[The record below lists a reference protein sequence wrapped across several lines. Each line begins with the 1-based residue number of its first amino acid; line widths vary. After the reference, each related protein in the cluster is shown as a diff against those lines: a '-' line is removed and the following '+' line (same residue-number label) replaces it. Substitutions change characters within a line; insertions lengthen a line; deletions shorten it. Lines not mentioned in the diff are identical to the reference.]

1 MTCRKA
7 RKALPLLAGG
17 DLAAKKASRLEAHV
31 AFCPACRRELE
42 ELRTALGRA
51 RAAARAEKAVDW
63 HEAEWKALM
72 ARITA
77 ERPATRTPA
86 GGRRRWELAA
96 GLATVV
102 LAAGLAIVF
111 RHSIF
116 RPAHVPPAVES
127 AAAKSVPGEPEE
139 ISRES
144 LPAAPTRIDEKK
156 FPAIKPEYYARNV
169 DRSRTSPNQASVG
182 KKGSS
187 KTAAAEA
194 GQDVLS
200 VTMVSRETG
209 LQVVWFFNKNF
220 EWKGDLE

>member
-17 DLAAKKASRLEAHV
+17 DLAAKKASRFEAHV
-31 AFCPACRRELE
+31 AACPACRRELE
-42 ELRTALGRA
+42 ELRTALSRA

-63 HEAEWKALM
+63 NEAEWKALL

-77 ERPATRTPA
+77 EAPAKRTQP
-86 GGRRRWELAA
+86 GRVRWAWAA
-96 GLATVV
+96 GLASVV
-102 LAAGLAIVF
+102 VVAALAVLF
-111 RHSIF
+111 RPSIF
-116 RPAHVPPAVES
+116 RPAHVPLALKS
-127 AAAKSVPGEPEE
+127 AARSAPGEPEE
-139 ISRES
+139 RARE
-144 LPAAPTRIDEKK
+144 LVPGVPPGADEKK

-169 DRSRTSPNQASVG
+169 DRSWTSPNQASVG
-182 KKGSS
+182 KKGPS

-200 VTMVSRETG
+200 VTMVSQETG

-220 EWKGDLE
+220 EWEGDLE